1 MDLKKWTKINDIKAK
16 IESKWNKGE
25 ILRNSLEENNL
36 FPLKIALKVPTS
48 QEFSL
53 YFMESLEW
61 IQSLKR
67 EAKKKNS
74 YELLE
79 KEINF
84 RIVGKNKIPT
94 HVIIPTKEVALH
106 LIQKEAEE
114 KLFLMIADE
123 FINIWPQNED
133 LRNWI
138 YKYPFKIINHVGKN
152 FSKLIAIIRWFEKNP
167 RPNLYIRQLDIP
179 EIDTKFMESHKPI
192 LEELFKILLPEESMD
207 LSKKEFE
214 DKFYLKRRETIV
226 RFRILDE
233 TYQEQKFKELSIPF
247 TEFKQWNPKIENIF
261 FTENEVNFLAFPNY
275 KNSIVIFGR
284 GYGITLLREVE
295 WLSRKKLYYW
305 GDLDTH
311 GFNILSTAR
320 AFFPH
325 LKSFAMTEEILLGY
339 KELWVEE
346 ERQWSFDIKYL
357 TKEESDLAIKLQNNF
372 FGKKIRLEQER
383 IPFHVIKKHI
393 EKCLHEI

>member
-1 MDLKKWTKINDIKAK
+1 
-16 IESKWNKGE
+16 
-25 ILRNSLEENNL
+25 
-36 FPLKIALKVPTS
+36 
-48 QEFSL
+48 
-53 YFMESLEW
+53 
-61 IQSLKR
+61 
-67 EAKKKNS
+67 
-74 YELLE
+74 
-79 KEINF
+79 
-84 RIVGKNKIPT
+84 
-94 HVIIPTKEVALH
+94 
-106 LIQKEAEE
+106 
-114 KLFLMIADE
+114 
-123 FINIWPQNED
+123 
-133 LRNWI
+133 
-138 YKYPFKIINHVGKN
+138 
-152 FSKLIAIIRWFEKNP
+152 
-167 RPNLYIRQLDIP
+167 
-179 EIDTKFMESHKPI
+179 
-192 LEELFKILLPEESMD
+192 D